1 MLSYYLELQDSLHS
15 KSMIEINLTF
25 FSHVE
30 LEIQEP
36 SKTLKS
42 IFLSP
47 THKLAC
53 IAKVIFQVFISKR

>member
-42 IFLSP
+42 IFCRP
-47 THKLAC
+47 P
-53 IAKVIFQVFISKR
+53 IN

>member
-1 MLSYYLELQDSLHS
+1 MISYYLELQDSLHS

-36 SKTLKS
+36 SKTPKH
-42 IFLSP
+42 FLSP

-53 IAKVIFQVFISKR
+53 IAEVIFQVFISKR